1 MPDIFQNS
9 TQRHGSVGL
18 GRVSEVIRSAPRFA
32 RGLCARTSMEDC
44 LMTQSPDLLVD
55 AFGPKQEIRLRTV
68 VRRYP
73 TALLYDHTHLP
84 ETGTKRSDIS

>member
-1 MPDIFQNS
+1 
-9 TQRHGSVGL
+9 
-18 GRVSEVIRSAPRFA
+18 
-32 RGLCARTSMEDC
+32 MEDC